1 MDCRDRILSNNY
13 YDVIIDFPIDELQ
26 YDYFDLC
33 SVNVDE
39 LYNIVYIN
47 QENIRNVSNYIF
59 DYKSVPKLYGLMQE
73 EFNGQD
79 FDPNSL
85 IVSGITQAQRAPL
98 SLTGRG
104 TVVCVIDTGIDY
116 TNEVFRDSQGNSRI
130 LAIWDQTDQSGA
142 PPEGFY
148 YGSVYTREDINRALQ
163 SEDPYSIVPSRDE
176 IGHGSALA
184 SVPPNTICMS
194 LAFFIS

>member
-1 MDCRDRILSNNY
+1 MPLARRDRILSNNY

-85 IVSGITQAQRAPL
+85 IVSGI
-98 SLTGRG
+98 
-104 TVVCVIDTGIDY
+104 
-116 TNEVFRDSQGNSRI
+116 
-130 LAIWDQTDQSGA
+130 
-142 PPEGFY
+142 
-148 YGSVYTREDINRALQ
+148 
-163 SEDPYSIVPSRDE
+163 
-176 IGHGSALA
+176 
-184 SVPPNTICMS
+184 
-194 LAFFIS
+194 